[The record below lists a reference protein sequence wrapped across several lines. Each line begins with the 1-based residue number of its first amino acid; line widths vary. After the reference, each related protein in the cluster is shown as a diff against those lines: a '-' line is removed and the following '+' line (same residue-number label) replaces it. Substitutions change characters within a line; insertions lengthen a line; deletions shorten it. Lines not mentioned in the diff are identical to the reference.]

1 VTREREKRE
10 KTRGRKA
17 PTSGG
22 AYARVPAPVAPFL
35 LIHAR
40 FSTVRVDLL
49 SYPIY
54 FRIWTRVLSPEE
66 ICLRRVSNGSNLS
79 FSGFVGLFREAEA
92 PLVPSSPFKFPG
104 GGGFFS
110 SASPAKSS
118 GGRGSLSSA
127 SSDHA
132 PRGEG
137 VLYIASSALAFS
149 SSA

>member
-1 VTREREKRE
+1 EREKRE

-22 AYARVPAPVAPFL
+22 AYARVSAPVAPFL
-35 LIHAR
+35 SIHAR
-40 FSTVRVDLL
+40 FPTVCVDLL

-66 ICLRRVSNGSNLS
+66 ICLRRVSNGGNLP

-92 PLVPSSPFKFPG
+92 PLVPPSPFKFPG
-104 GGGFFS
+104 VEAS
-110 SASPAKSS
+110 SALRRRQNLREVEA
-118 GGRGSLSSA
+118 LSA
-127 SSDHA
+127 LRRRYHA

-137 VLYIASSALAFS
+137 VLYLSPSTLAFS
-149 SSA
+149 SSFA